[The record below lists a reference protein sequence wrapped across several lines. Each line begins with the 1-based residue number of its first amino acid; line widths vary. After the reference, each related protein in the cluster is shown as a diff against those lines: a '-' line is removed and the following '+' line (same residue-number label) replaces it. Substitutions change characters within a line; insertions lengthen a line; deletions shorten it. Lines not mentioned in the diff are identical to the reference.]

1 MATVVQLQVTL
12 DANGAVTGLKQL
24 GSGFDDLSSKAPAIG
39 KKGVDAFNGIE
50 SAERKAHVAGQL
62 WVRLTGTEM
71 PRALENVIARSKT
84 AGPLLASLFNASV
97 VAAVGVAVVGVVG
110 NIVSMAK
117 ELGGATAEMQRLKE
131 ETIAANLATITHPQT
146 LATAITNRA
155 IQLDVV
161 AAMQKQADEWRDSN
175 LLARAYAH
183 TLAFLGDE
191 ESQQMVDS
199 EKRFNQNNKALEDLS
214 TNTVAL
220 TRSVRAARLE
230 AQAQIDEAGKK
241 GFALIKQQHADEDRM
256 AQASFDKVSGL
267 SDALPKKLAAN
278 AAKAK
283 AASAELTR
291 SMTQETVDLAAQTA
305 EMQLKGD
312 ALIEMSISNRITKE
326 REAFMQ
332 KTGMNAAQLDNDA
345 QFQYRESLIIQQ
357 GEHQRVEMH
366 RQTMERIK
374 NLESEAAVASLP
386 EWQRGAAQIIAEEQK
401 TTRELQQ
408 ELATRMINKEE
419 FDRLM
424 VASTVLANA
433 KMRDENKR
441 LTEELGSDLQSV
453 FDDITSGNIGKR
465 ILSNMEK
472 LFFQILAQWILSLNM
487 MKSAAGSIFGSIVFG
502 PGSTGAGVFGGG
514 GSGGGSSSLLGGVLG
529 GLFGGSSSEGA
540 KVGFGGAPGSSS
552 MAIPGLVGGTTSGL
566 SGAIAGIGA
575 SPSSALVP
583 SASSAL
589 TSSTMADALPG
600 LVGGTTSQIGSS
612 STRTSSFAAGSPLV
626 GLAALAPALVGNFGG
641 KLGQIGGLVSMLA
654 IMGNSQI
661 LSALSGGLIGFGVGQ
676 SHGGFL
682 GALAGAGS
690 GALTGFL
697 AAGPIGAIIGGLVG
711 LLGGIF
717 GGIFG
722 GSKRK
727 KQANALADNTILPDI
742 AQIITGFDGFQVDSS
757 SAIQQLEQLRND
769 AQKQLS
775 ALKSQG
781 KDVFNQKVAPAI
793 DNAEKHIRDTQAERD
808 RRSAIAFG
816 PPQFDTGGTFNVMR
830 GNAGLAILHDGEF
843 VVNPTASKKNAAALN
858 AMNQGKTMGGGNVTF
873 IVKALDSRDVAT
885 WLKNGG
891 AENIARGLNRLSIEG
906 KW

>member
-12 DANGAVTGLKQL
+12 DANGVVTGLKQI
-24 GSGFDDLSSKAPAIG
+24 GDGFDKMKPPSPR
-39 KKGVDAFNGIE
+39 VRQEFEGIE
-50 SAERKAHVAGQL
+50 SAERKAHIAGQL

-84 AGPLLASLFNASV
+84 AGPMLASLFNASI

-220 TRSVRAARLE
+220 TRSVRAAKLE
-230 AQAQIDEAGKK
+230 AQSQIDEAGKK

-345 QFQYRESLIIQQ
+345 QYQYRESLIIQQ

-374 NLESEAAVASLP
+374 ELESEAAVASLP

-514 GSGGGSSSLLGGVLG
+514 GSGGSSLLGGLLG

-540 KVGFGGAPGSSS
+540 KVGFSGAPGSGS

-757 SAIQQLEQLRND
+757 SAIQQLEQLRSD

-781 KDVFNQKVAPAI
+781 KDVFNQKVGPAI
-793 DNAEKHIRDTQAERD
+793 DSAEKHIRDTQAERD

-816 PPQFDTGGTFNVMR
+816 PPQFATGGMFSTMV
-830 GNAGLAILHDGEF
+830 GNKGLAVLHDGEM
-843 VVNPTASKKNAAALN
+843 VINSTATKKNRGTLERINAGGSAGGFHVAGDFVIKTGHLDRAYVKSGQFEKDIRDALGR
-858 AMNQGKTMGGGNVTF
+858 A
-873 IVKALDSRDVAT
+873 S
-885 WLKNGG
+885 
-891 AENIARGLNRLSIEG
+891 SEG
-906 KW
+906 RW